1 MPYCCQCGKGVS
13 DSDVYCAF
21 CGARQ
26 PGAGSG
32 GSAKPNP
39 ATEYINGITPRTAA
53 LISYIPFVGWIA
65 AIVVLA
71 SGRFR
76 NNHTVRFHGFQG
88 LYLFVAWLLVDL
100 VVTPILGFTY
110 WAGPHVFPHS
120 ALAGVL
126 KLLIFGTWIFMMV
139 KVSHDENFKLP
150 ILGELAERSVSE
162 QR

>member
-1 MPYCCQCGKGVS
+1 MPYCTQCGKGVS
-13 DSDVYCAF
+13 DTDVYCAF

-26 PGAGSG
+26 PGAGSNFNPR
-32 GSAKPNP
+32 PNP
-39 ATEYINGITPRTAA
+39 ATEYINGISPRTAA

-71 SGRFR
+71 TGRFR
-76 NNHTVRFHGFQG
+76 HNNTVRFHAFQG

-100 VVTPILGFTY
+100 VVTPILGFSY
-110 WAGPHVFPHS
+110 WAGPHVMHS
-120 ALAGVL
+120 ALGGVL

-150 ILGELAERSVSE
+150 ILGEL
-162 QR
+162 